1 MDFDE
6 ILAKCGNSNR
16 YQYLLLALYS
26 VLMFVTAMHNF
37 SQNVIGF
44 VPDHWCYHEQL
55 ENISF
60 AQIKAIYNQFEK
72 PSCTRL
78 ATIDLITGN
87 ATISPDRC
95 DRWIYNYDFGF
106 RSMNTELNWVCDDAY
121 KAPVGQSLF
130 FVGSMCG
137 TLIFGFLGDKIGRIK
152 SLILANFCGF
162 VGDFATIFADNL
174 TTFSITR
181 FISGLAVDANS
192 YLMFILV
199 LEYVSPK
206 LRNTGLNMSMGI
218 FYSLG
223 MICSSWIAVWVGHWR
238 KYLLCSSMP
247 LLLTIL
253 FYFLVQE
260 SAQWLIT
267 RNDLDGAVQRLQH
280 VAQVNKQRISE
291 SDWDAFRSYCEK
303 SKQLKQQDDKFTDLL
318 KTPHLRGIFIQMI
331 IVFMSM
337 TVCYNIMSRNV
348 EGLGISAFI
357 MFSLTALT
365 LPPSG
370 ILQAKIQD
378 RFGRKGSSI
387 SSMLLT
393 GVFTA
398 ASGIAL
404 SLSQHPSVTLLVTLN
419 IIARF
424 GISVCFGSTLL
435 FSTELVP
442 TSVRSRGLSLAHVA
456 GAAFSLLSPY
466 IMHLGTYYRA
476 APSIILCLIF
486 FACAYVCLLLPETA
500 NRKLPLTVKEG
511 EHFGEEE
518 RMFDFLRSTKTK
530 TTVDAQQ
537 EADTRQKLMS

>member
-44 VPDHWCYHEQL
+44 VPAHWCYHEQL
-55 ENISF
+55 VDRSF
-60 AQIKAIYNQFEK
+60 AQIEAIYKQFEK

-78 ATIDLITGN
+78 ASIDFVSGN

-106 RSMNTELNWVCDDAY
+106 RSMNTELNWVCDEDY

-162 VGDFATIFADNL
+162 LGDFSTIFADNL

-181 FISGLAVDANS
+181 FISGLAVDANG

-206 LRNTGLNMSMGI
+206 LRNTGLNLSMGI

-238 KYLLCSSMP
+238 KYLLCSSLP
-247 LLLTIL
+247 LLLTVL

-267 RNDLDGAVQRLQH
+267 RNDIDGAVLRLQR
-280 VAQVNKQRISE
+280 VARINRKSLSE
-291 SDWDAFRSYCEK
+291 GDVDAFRSYCQK
-303 SKQLKQQDDKFTDLL
+303 AQHVKQQEDKFSDLL
-318 KTPHLRGIFIQMI
+318 KTSHLRKIFFQML
-331 IVFMSM
+331 IVFMLI

-348 EGLGISAFI
+348 EGLGISPFI

-370 ILQAKIQD
+370 ILQANIQN
-378 RFGRKGSSI
+378 RIGRKGSSV
-387 SSMLLT
+387 SAMLLT
-393 GVFTA
+393 GLFTA

-404 SLSQHPSVTLLVTLN
+404 SLWHHPSSALLVSLN
-419 IIARF
+419 LIARF
-424 GISVCFGSTLL
+424 GISVCNGSTLL

-456 GAAFSLLSPY
+456 GAASSLMSPY
-466 IMHLGTYYRA
+466 IVHLGSYYRA
-476 APSIILCLIF
+476 APSLILCLIF
-486 FACAYVCLLLPETA
+486 FVSAYVCLLLPETA
-500 NRKLPLTVKEG
+500 NRKLPLNVKDG
-511 EHFGEEE
+511 EQFGVGE

-530 TTVDAQQ
+530 AAAVGDQ